1 MPRLI
6 PRILGFR
13 SNWFSIFSVPEEK
26 RIEKGGIRFSF
37 FFSFFSFGIGYG
49 GPFGWSPG
57 SFTLNKLECS
67 IQACKGLEYI
77 NMG

>member
-1 MPRLI
+1 MQGFWGFV
-6 PRILGFR
+6 RIGFPSFLFHWKEGLKR
-13 SNWFSIFSVPEEK
+13 EGFVP
-26 RIEKGGIRFSF
+26 FVSF
-37 FFSFFSFGIGYG
+37 LVSFVAGDG